1 MKGKAW
7 KEEVMQFE
15 LNKAEE
21 LRKLYES
28 LQRKTYKISPYRTFK
43 IFEPKERRVDA
54 TSYRDR
60 VVQNCFVDN
69 YLTPLLETRLIY
81 DNAACRKDKG
91 TDFARK
97 RLRKFLYE
105 SSKKEKNLY
114 VLRFDIHHYFES
126 IDHRVLKTKM
136 KKIIND
142 DEILSFVSM
151 IIDSFSIEEEKGL
164 PLGNRTSQLFALYY
178 LDAFDRTIKERY
190 SCKYYTRYMDDGVV
204 ISNNKEKLK
213 SLLIDLEKEL
223 EALHLSFN
231 PKKTSIYPLKCG
243 ISYLGFVYKLGKNNK
258 IVARIERKKKK
269 RLMRYLKR
277 YEHTHESLLSYCNY
291 LKMRGNENKLVMSI
305 REMMKRKK

>member
-1 MKGKAW
+1 MKGKVW

-126 IDHRVLKTKM
+126 IDHRVLKAKM

-142 DEILSFVSM
+142 DEVFSFVSM
-151 IIDSFSIEEEKGL
+151 IIDSFFIEEEKGL
-164 PLGNRTSQLFALYY
+164 PL
-178 LDAFDRTIKERY
+178 
-190 SCKYYTRYMDDGVV
+190 
-204 ISNNKEKLK
+204 
-213 SLLIDLEKEL
+213 
-223 EALHLSFN
+223 
-231 PKKTSIYPLKCG
+231 
-243 ISYLGFVYKLGKNNK
+243 
-258 IVARIERKKKK
+258 
-269 RLMRYLKR
+269 
-277 YEHTHESLLSYCNY
+277 
-291 LKMRGNENKLVMSI
+291 
-305 REMMKRKK
+305 